1 MYRIVDIKSLVLQIS
16 LVCNSSILKIKK
28 LHLRK
33 VKLLTFLEEKVWI
46 VKKISPFMGIINEI
60 YTCFYYWEG
69 YKLFH
74 QKFDE
79 RRSYFKKFLIKF
91 MRWTDFRIKN
101 KLKVKSYGNL
111 NKTLTLITAKR
122 LIQSIQEL
130 IYNTKT
136 LFFARLTT
144 KWLMLRVAKYKRY
157 FPHDVNIVWWE
168 VCKAN
173 KYCSLISRN
182 AKNMPIGKLNIYIY
196 I

>member
-60 YTCFYYWEG
+60 YTSFYYGEG
-69 YKLFH
+69 YKLYH

-79 RRSYFKKFLIKF
+79 RRSYFKKFLIRF
-91 MRWTDFRIKN
+91 MRWTDFRIKTN
-101 KLKVKSYGNL
+101 WKSEVMVIL
-111 NKTLTLITAKR
+111 IRRSTLIIAKR

-130 IYNTKT
+130 IYNTKA

-157 FPHDVNIVWWE
+157 FPHDVNIVWWKLCE
-168 VCKAN
+168 AN
-173 KYCSLISRN
+173 NYFSLTFRN
-182 AKNMPIGKLNIYIY
+182 VKNVLTGKLYI
-196 I
+196 